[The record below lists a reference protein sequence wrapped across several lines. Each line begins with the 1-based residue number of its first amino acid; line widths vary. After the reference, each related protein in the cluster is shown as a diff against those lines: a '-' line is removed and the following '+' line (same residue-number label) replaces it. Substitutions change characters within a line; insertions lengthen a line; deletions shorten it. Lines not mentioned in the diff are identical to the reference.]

1 MKNDVSKFSVSVI
14 VNHTEKTT
22 TVKMSGEKT
31 PVSFIQTASQSAYVA
46 ALRDAAFYLLEKA
59 ASLDEKSPYNTW
71 AQIVKM
77 FEEHRGFNEKELFFN
92 MKKI

>member
-1 MKNDVSKFSVSVI
+1 MKNDISKISISVI
-14 VNHTEKTT
+14 VNHTERTT

-59 ASLDEKSPYNTW
+59 ALLDEKSPYNTRE
-71 AQIVKM
+71 QVVKM
-77 FEEHRGFNEKELFFN
+77 FNEHRGFNEKELF
-92 MKKI
+92 